1 MKLESRRVQKNYT
14 DKQGAKNKLK
24 KKQKS
29 TTKEPPKAKN
39 QQYRLLQVNNLKK
52 GQLIEYDIQDTTGRH
67 KCRELTAILN
77 KKAESSAT
85 RSLKIYQGWRS

>member
-39 QQYRLLQVNNLKK
+39 
-52 GQLIEYDIQDTTGRH
+52 
-67 KCRELTAILN
+67 
-77 KKAESSAT
+77 
-85 RSLKIYQGWRS
+85 